1 MLIEVAKHCH
11 QIEVI
16 NVALSDITD
25 SGLMALAGI
34 SMTDSVKKSLGHGC
48 YNLVNLNV
56 QNCDHITA
64 KGVGCLLRNLNK
76 IQYLYYDKLMDA
88 LETVIKV
95 NREYLDGDERL
106 GIVHIDQFGDF
117 YEFESQ
123 PHGFAQA
130 VAKVCPN
137 LESFRF
143 FISDHG
149 CQFLQHFPYIKH
161 LQLEVSEN
169 VSDEFIRLTSKLTNL
184 LSLQLTFRHIDCQA
198 LVEIGR
204 KCPHI
209 EVIKLIGYDIDS
221 SEALASYTKN
231 SSYFKKL
238 RVLEIR
244 IVRSDEHLQDFIDDS
259 DADDTEHDDDNSIT
273 PALLDF
279 FLTNCVDI
287 QDLTISATL
296 SFLNE
301 AFLLKIFDKNP
312 MSELQRL
319 CICPLD
325 RSNQLTASVASNII
339 MSLPSLQTMALTR
352 WNMRS
357 KEINQLIL
365 QLRHQNFDVNFV

>member
-1 MLIEVAKHCH
+1 M
-11 QIEVI
+11 
-16 NVALSDITD
+16 
-25 SGLMALAGI
+25 
-34 SMTDSVKKSLGHGC
+34 
-48 YNLVNLNV
+48 
-56 QNCDHITA
+56 
-64 KGVGCLLRNLNK
+64 
-76 IQYLYYDKLMDA
+76 
-88 LETVIKV
+88 
-95 NREYLDGDERL
+95 
-106 GIVHIDQFGDF
+106 IDLCCAICNIFF
-117 YEFESQ
+117 VL
-123 PHGFAQA
+123 FA
-130 VAKVCPN
+130 
-137 LESFRF
+137 
-143 FISDHG
+143 
-149 CQFLQHFPYIKH
+149 
-161 LQLEVSEN
+161 
-169 VSDEFIRLTSKLTNL
+169 
-184 LSLQLTFRHIDCQA
+184 
-198 LVEIGR
+198 
-204 KCPHI
+204 

-244 IVRSDEHLQDFIDDS
+244 IVRSDERIQEFIDDS

>member
-1 MLIEVAKHCH
+1 
-11 QIEVI
+11 
-16 NVALSDITD
+16 
-25 SGLMALAGI
+25 MALAGI

-161 LQLEVSEN
+161 VSTAY
-169 VSDEFIRLTSKLTNL
+169 VMIVQ
-184 LSLQLTFRHIDCQA
+184 SL
-198 LVEIGR
+198 R
-204 KCPHI
+204 KR
-209 EVIKLIGYDIDS
+209 
-221 SEALASYTKN
+221 A
-231 SSYFKKL
+231 KL
-238 RVLEIR
+238 RGAR
-244 IVRSDEHLQDFIDDS
+244 HLLAMGRGKIQY
-259 DADDTEHDDDNSIT
+259 
-273 PALLDF
+273 AL
-279 FLTNCVDI
+279 
-287 QDLTISATL
+287 
-296 SFLNE
+296 
-301 AFLLKIFDKNP
+301 
-312 MSELQRL
+312 
-319 CICPLD
+319 
-325 RSNQLTASVASNII
+325 
-339 MSLPSLQTMALTR
+339 
-352 WNMRS
+352 
-357 KEINQLIL
+357 
-365 QLRHQNFDVNFV
+365 